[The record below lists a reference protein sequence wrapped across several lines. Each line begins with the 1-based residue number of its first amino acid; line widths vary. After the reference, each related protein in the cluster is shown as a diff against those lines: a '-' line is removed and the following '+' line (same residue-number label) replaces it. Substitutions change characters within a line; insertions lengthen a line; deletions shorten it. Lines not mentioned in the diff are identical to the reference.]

1 MYIKFIRLTQL
12 IELGQRLSQIVTP
25 TGTIIPGGG
34 GILARNQFTTCPLE
48 GLCEAALDPVKDEKL
63 QEIVQD
69 RQEDPSQFLEHL
81 TKALLKCTNLDL
93 KTQRADNLLMIYFF
107 QSFSEL
113 GLSLGIWRE
122 DPLPY
127 R

>member
-1 MYIKFIRLTQL
+1 MHIKFIRLTQL

-25 TGTIIPGGG
+25 TGTIIPGG

-69 RQEDPSQFLEHL
+69 RQEDPSQFLERR
-81 TKALLKCTNLDL
+81 TKALLKCTNLDP
-93 KTQRADNLLMIYFF
+93 KTQRADNY
-107 QSFSEL
+107 S
-113 GLSLGIWRE
+113 
-122 DPLPY
+122 
-127 R
+127 